1 MAKVT
6 RLFAVVAFV
15 LGIGLVVARDA
26 SANHGGPHDDQNT
39 LANVVAQVNAADVTQ
54 VNNVEQNA
62 AQVAVAA
69 QVADCT
75 TNRRNSDC
83 NINQNQNVDVDQEI
97 DQEIDDVDQANAAL
111 VDQNNDARNV
121 DQRNRQRN
129 RDND

>member
-15 LGIGLVVARDA
+15 LGIGLAGAPRA
-26 SANHGGPHDDQNT
+26 SANHDDQDDQNT
-39 LANVVAQVNAADVTQ
+39 LANVFAQVNAAEVTQ
-54 VNNVEQNA
+54 VNNVSQDA

-75 TNRRNSDC
+75 TNRRHSDC
-83 NINQNQNVDVDQEI
+83 DINQNQNVDVDQEI

-111 VDQNNDARNV
+111 VDQDNTARNV